1 MSKLASYLFLLI
13 SLLNIGNI
21 QCETKVDSLKN
32 IINTSSGKEKVDA
45 LLIMSEQFFA
55 SDFNLSLS
63 YSREAFLISDKI
75 NYKKGIAVAHNN
87 IGYSLT
93 DLGDYKNALEHYLI
107 SIDLFKELGEE
118 NKEAIAYNDIGYI
131 FQSQG
136 LIEKAIENYIKSLKL
151 LEKLNDKGSVGAC
164 LNNIGLLYH
173 EQNNFEKALEYYE
186 KGLKVKEE
194 IGDEKSIAV
203 SLNNLGSLYFSQQK
217 YYEAKEYFFKSLAKR
232 KKTND
237 KPGIGQCLI
246 NIAGIYREQKEYDT
260 ALEYLLM
267 SEKIQNEINN
277 TAGLVNTLNSI
288 GVIYRLKQDK
298 QSAQPYLDKAY
309 NLAKTIGSPEL
320 IKNTSLSLSNQYRDL
335 KEFEKSYRLLIEHY
349 QMVDSLQNTEN
360 THKTIQAGMQ
370 YEFEKKLHENELAQV
385 KKDHEH
391 EIEIK
396 EQKLIS
402 YSFGIGLV
410 ALVILSIV
418 ILKSLNDKKKANK
431 RITIQKKEI
440 EDKSLKLEEALIN
453 ITDSVKYAKRI
464 QQALLQSEEH
474 ISSNVPPHF
483 ILFKPKDI
491 VSGDFYWSYEKDNF
505 MYIAAADCTGHG
517 VPGAL
522 MSMLGI
528 SFLNSINTV
537 NNILSPAEILDN
549 LRAKVIEDLS
559 QNTKSGASRD
569 GMDISLAKIN
579 LVNHEI
585 EWAGANNNLW
595 VISQNEVREYKADR
609 QAINFTENLIPYTNH
624 KIEVKKDDLIY
635 LFTDG
640 FADQFGGPNG
650 KKIKYKPFKS
660 FLASIANKE
669 LNEQKNLLNSFFED
683 WKGNLEQIDDVC
695 VIGIKV

>member
-1 MSKLASYLFLLI
+1 MLKIASYFFLLI
-13 SLLNIGNI
+13 FFLNINSLK
-21 QCETKVDSLKN
+21 CETKTDSLKN
-32 IINTSSGKEKVDA
+32 IINTTSGKEKVDA
-45 LLIMSEQFFA
+45 LLIMSEQYFA
-55 SDFNLSLS
+55 SDFNLSLT
-63 YSREAFLISDKI
+63 YSRDALKQSEKI
-75 NYKKGIAVAHNN
+75 NYKLGIAIAHNN

-93 DLGDYKNALEHYLI
+93 DLGNYKDALENYLI
-107 SIDLFKELGEE
+107 SIDLFKDLGEE
-118 NKEAIAYNDIGYI
+118 NREAIAYNDIGYI
-131 FQSQG
+131 FQTQG

-151 LEKLNDKGSVGAC
+151 LEKLDDKASIGAC

-186 KGLKVKEE
+186 RGLKVKEE

-203 SLNNLGSLYFSQQK
+203 SLNNIGSLYFSQQK

-237 KPGIGQCLI
+237 NPGIGQSLI
-246 NIAGIYREQKEYDT
+246 NISGIYREQKEYDT

-267 SEKIQNEINN
+267 SEKIQREINN
-277 TAGLVNTLNSI
+277 NAGIVNTLNSI
-288 GVIYRLKQDK
+288 GVIYRLKKDK
-298 QSAQPYLDKAY
+298 KSAQPYLDEAY

-335 KEFEKSYRLLIEHY
+335 KDFEKSYRLLIEHY

-360 THKTIQAGMQ
+360 THKTIQMGMQ

-402 YSFGIGLV
+402 YSFGIGLA

-418 ILKSLNDKKKANK
+418 ILKSLNDKKKANR

-440 EDKSLKLEEALIN
+440 EDKSLKLEEALTN

-474 ISSNVPPHF
+474 ISTNVPPHF

-491 VSGDFYWSYEKDNF
+491 VSGDFYWSYEKDNYL
-505 MYIAAADCTGHG
+505 YIAAADCTGHG

-528 SFLNSINTV
+528 SFLNSINAV
-537 NNILSPAEILDN
+537 SIILSPAEILNN

-559 QNTKSGASRD
+559 QNKKSGASRD

-579 LVNHEI
+579 LDNHEV

-595 VISQNEVREYKADR
+595 VISKDKVTEYKADR
-609 QAINFTENLIPYTNH
+609 QAINFTENLKPYTNH
-624 KIEVKKDDLIY
+624 KIDANKNDLIY

-650 KKIKYKPFKS
+650 KKIKYKPFKQ
-660 FLASIANKE
+660 FLASIATKDLSEQKE
-669 LNEQKNLLNSFFED
+669 LLNNFFEN
-683 WKGNLEQIDDVC
+683 WRGNLEQIDDVC

>member
-1 MSKLASYLFLLI
+1 VSKLASYLFLLI

-45 LLIMSEQFFA
+45 LLIMSEHFFA

-194 IGDEKSIAV
+194 IGNEKSIAV

-288 GVIYRLKQDK
+288 GVIYRLKHDK

-370 YEFEKKLHENELAQV
+370 YEFEKKLHKNELAQV

-410 ALVILSIV
+410 ALVVLSIV

-624 KIEVKKDDLIY
+624 KIEAKKDDLIY

-660 FLASIANKE
+660 LLASIANKE

>member
-410 ALVILSIV
+410 ALVVLSIV

-624 KIEVKKDDLIY
+624 KIEAKKDDLIY